1 MTESLVELAAE
12 ACERAVAAGASDADA
27 YVRHGPVARVT
38 LQHGATS
45 QAGGHVTDLALRVW
59 RDGRAALATTNDLS
73 SGGVG
78 EAVREAVA
86 GARAGVPCEPRLPG
100 ARAALAPETA
110 PVPSDGGLG
119 RAEHV
124 DELEAAVAR
133 AAARVN
139 GGSPILSAAYSGE
152 QLSTVLVNTRGFR
165 GKHRGERHQLWLWM
179 ESATGHTILGAA
191 GRRFA
196 DLHPEQVG
204 DALAERARQPE
215 PTADT
220 PTGSFPVLLPPAAAA
235 DLARALG
242 ALLTGDQLAGSEA
255 LRQRLGQPLASPAL
269 TLVDDATLRDGL
281 LSRPFDDEGT
291 PSARTPLLERGVF
304 ASVLHTRE
312 SAARLGDEPNGKA
325 VRSEL
330 WNVPSCA
337 HSNLYLAPGADAPA
351 ELERGLDRGLA
362 VETVRRPGRVH
373 GGAFA
378 LVADGW
384 WVEGGER
391 VRRVGGVRVSLNLF
405 QLLRSITACGDD
417 LAFSPLHHG
426 AGGPSL
432 LVEHMDV
439 A

>member
-12 ACERAVAAGASDADA
+12 ACELAVEAGASDADA

-38 LQHGATS
+38 LQRGATS
-45 QAGGHVTDLALRVW
+45 EASGHVTDLALRVW

-100 ARAALAPETA
+100 PRAVAPDGA
-110 PVPSDGGLG
+110 PVRSHGGLG

-139 GGSPILSAAYSGE
+139 GGAPILSAAYSGE

-165 GKHRGERHQLWLWM
+165 GTHRGERHQLWLWM
-179 ESATGHTILGAA
+179 ESAAGHLILGAA

-196 DLHPEQVG
+196 DLRPEQVG
-204 DALAERARQPE
+204 EALAERARQPE
-215 PTADT
+215 PTAGT
-220 PTGSFPVLLPPAAAA
+220 PSGSFEVLLPPAAAA

-242 ALLTGDQLAGSEA
+242 ALLTGDQLAGSEV
-255 LRQRLGQPLASPAL
+255 LRRRLGQPLASPAL

-291 PSARTPLLERGVF
+291 PSTRTPLLECGVF

-325 VRSEL
+325 VRSEM

-337 HSNLYLAPGADAPA
+337 HSNLYVAPGDHASA
-351 ELERGLDRGLA
+351 ELERGLDPGLA

-405 QLLRSITACGDD
+405 ELLRSITACGDD
-417 LAFSPLHHG
+417 LVFSPLHHG